1 MSGRTLQLSLPDDL
15 AAEIAGAVARG
26 EYGSENDMVV
36 GAVAEWLARRRA
48 GAAPGEYQQ
57 RSYQTNRVD
66 RPAAHLS

>member
-36 GAVAEWLARRRA
+36 GASRSGSRAAGPRRRRSRNGA
-48 GAAPGEYQQ
+48 GFGEKK
-57 RSYQTNRVD
+57 STPD
-66 RPAAHLS
+66 RGGSS